1 MEPLKIMRMRIYVYE
16 NDSSGETDENIA
28 AEKDNFD
35 SDSVSDSI
43 IEK

>member
-1 MEPLKIMRMRIYVYE
+1 MFMKMT
-16 NDSSGETDENIA
+16 DETDENIA

>member
-1 MEPLKIMRMRIYVYE
+1 MRMRIYVYE
-16 NDSSGETDENIA
+16 NDSSGETDEDIS